1 MNKGTLIVIGLLLI
15 ALLFSPI
22 IPNIQDECDVYGGAC
37 DESKAT
43 VSIYDKYF
51 K

>member
-1 MNKGTLIVIGLLLI
+1 MNKGTLIVVGLLLLAI
-15 ALLFSPI
+15 LFSPI
-22 IPNIQDECDVYGGAC
+22 IPNINEECDVYGREC
-37 DESKAT
+37 DESKTT